1 MLSLLVENN
10 DVVKVDLNTA
20 YKYGN
25 ILASSAHTFGT
36 YMFAALNDY
45 QLGSSVKSNMITVE
59 FYKAVAERNTLVL
72 AKTKEAYKQY
82 MNGNIK
88 GAALM
93 YLELANEG
101 HQFSDINTGILFY
114 NHKIFSNQT
123 YNDFFSYKYFNLKY
137 DLMNLH
143 YNIYLGDIYY
153 TG

>member
-72 AKTKEAYKQY
+72 AKTKKL
-82 MNGNIK
+82 I
-88 GAALM
+88 
-93 YLELANEG
+93 
-101 HQFSDINTGILFY
+101 SNT
-114 NHKIFSNQT
+114 
-123 YNDFFSYKYFNLKY
+123 
-137 DLMNLH
+137 
-143 YNIYLGDIYY
+143 
-153 TG
+153 